1 MSDASRLYEV
11 VFKLVHRHC
20 KDLLR
25 PEHRITLSQ
34 MIAGILRSSS
44 VQFHKIARK
53 LRYNGKKTSL
63 ENKFRR
69 FVRNGNIKVSVVFLP
84 FFDMILEAL
93 GSQNIILM
101 IDGTKVGPACTC
113 LMLSLYYKGRAM
125 PLCWAV
131 YKGKKGHS
139 TCELQLDLLKRVLA
153 RLGEERQ
160 VVLLGDGEFD
170 SSDLIKWLEARP
182 NWQYVCR
189 TATNIQILY
198 NNEWLELQKLP
209 LIEGTEQ
216 FFISVLFTKTG
227 QVGPLNILAIWN
239 EEEKRHWFM
248 VTNISSFEEAT
259 EWYRF
264 RFTIETFFSDA
275 KSRGFNLDETRLRKP
290 RRVSRLI
297 LAVAMAYVFT
307 VCFGVQAIIRR
318 STVRLCRVK
327 NSHKKRNYSLFQIG
341 LMYIDDLLN
350 EYLPFPDISLPP
362 PETFD
367 F

>member
-11 VFKLVHRHC
+11 VFKLVHRYC

-34 MIAGILRSSS
+34 MVAGILRSSN
-44 VQFHKIARK
+44 VQFHEIAKK

-63 ENKFRR
+63 EEKFRR
-69 FVRNGNIKVSVVFLP
+69 FVRNRNIKVSFVFLP
-84 FFDMILEAL
+84 FFDMILETL
-93 GSQNIILM
+93 GSENVILM

-113 LMLSLYYKGRAM
+113 LMLSIYYKGRAM

-139 TCELQLDLLKRVLA
+139 TSELQLELLKRVLA
-153 RLGEERQ
+153 QLGEESE

-189 TATNIQILY
+189 TATNMKVFY
-198 NNEWLELQKLP
+198 NNEWSELQNLP
-209 LIEGTEQ
+209 LIEETEA
-216 FFISVLFTKTG
+216 FFIGVLFTKTG
-227 QVGPLNILAIWN
+227 EVGPLNILAIWD
-239 EEEKRHWFM
+239 EQDKKHWFM
-248 VTNISSFEEAT
+248 VTNYATFKEAQ

-264 RFTIETFFSDA
+264 RFTIETFFSDV
-275 KSRGFNLDETRLRKP
+275 KGRGFNLGQTRLRKP
-290 RRVSRLI
+290 ERVSRLI
-297 LAVAMAYVFT
+297 LAVAMAYFFT

-318 STVRLCRVK
+318 SVVRLCRVK
-327 NSHKKRNYSLFQIG
+327 NSSNRRNYSLFQIG
-341 LMYIDDLLN
+341 RMYIDDLLN